1 MLRLQH
7 RSARIAALSL
17 GALALTNGQ
26 VPAQITYEFANA
38 TTGTVQ
44 TNFSVTV
51 GSSVPIR
58 IYLHELTPGA
68 PLFHSDGGLG
78 SAGVRVSF
86 NTPAGVASVLSVV
99 DVVPATTANGGLWD
113 FGTPN
118 LSPLGTSA
126 TLADGALAAGVQPD
140 AQGRVLL
147 GTFSLHGLTPGTL
160 TLGAANPNP
169 SAPFNT
175 SSFVADTSGIPLINY
190 DPLIMSQSAL
200 LTVTPV
206 PEPALVLFSCAA
218 IGLTGAALR
227 IRRDRRAGPASPGLV
242 RPTVCHRAIPPD
254 GGVNSH

>member
-1 MLRLQH
+1 MLRLQR
-7 RSARIAALSL
+7 RSARIAALTL

-44 TNFSVTV
+44 TNFSVPV

-58 IYLHELTPGA
+58 LYLHELTPGA

-78 SAGVRVSF
+78 SGGVRVSY
-86 NTPAGVASVLSVV
+86 TPANGASVLSVV

-113 FGTPN
+113 FGTSN

-126 TLADGALAAGVQPD
+126 VLADGALAAGVQPD
-140 AQGRVLL
+140 TQGRVLL
-147 GTFSLHGLTPGTL
+147 GTFTLHGLTPGTV

-169 SAPFNT
+169 AAPFNT

-227 IRRDRRAGPASPGLV
+227 IRRDRRAAPASSGFMYSSAKKIVPVQNL
-242 RPTVCHRAIPPD
+242 PWPNP
-254 GGVNSH
+254 